1 MATLRKH
8 GLKYYARIQWRD
20 ENSRKREKKISLR
33 THLKSE
39 ALVRKIEV
47 EKFEHIVKDGDDYS
61 AIFSWEKDEGGKT
74 EIVRRTVQEAIDEY
88 LTVKNL
94 RHQRKSTIDRSRVGL
109 KSLTDT
115 LTKNRAVSTLNDDDI
130 EKWLKRS
137 VEKGHAP
144 NTMACNRAKIVSFL
158 NHCYRKEWIKKEIY
172 FPTIENTQK
181 EIKSVDEE
189 LFRNIQELGSVDTH
203 FKRAFYFYISTGC
216 RRAEPFNGEIIG
228 NQLRV
233 NRETSKS
240 KSTRYVN
247 LNPEQKEILIEMIE
261 RADFLKA
268 KYGYRQK
275 SIEMRYSKELKKAC
289 RELGVEDIHFH
300 HLRNSYIIIRCA
312 ITGDIMAVSKEVG
325 HANVTQTQRYADI
338 PAEVVMVWFPSWKK
352 IIMERLKLK
361 ESSNTFNV
369 MLNGVNRIKSCIRET
384 PVREIEHPLLT

>member
-172 FPTIENTQK
+172 FPTIANTQK
-181 EIKSVDEE
+181 EIKCVGEE
-189 LFRNIQELGSVDTH
+189 LFRNIQELESVDTH

-247 LNPEQKEILIEMIE
+247 LNPLQKEILIEMIE

-268 KYGYRQK
+268 KYGYKQR

-369 MLNGVNRIKSCIRET
+369 MLNGVNTLKSCIRGT
-384 PVREIEHPLLT
+384 SVRGIEQPLLT

>member
-1 MATLRKH
+1 MATLTKKRKS
-8 GLKYYARIQWRD
+8 YYARIRWY
-20 ENSRKREKKISLR
+20 ENDYQQEESVPLR

-39 ALVRKIEV
+39 ASVRLNEV
-47 EKFEHIVKDGDDYS
+47 ERYEHIIKDGEDYS
-61 AIFSWEKDEGGKT
+61 ALFSWLKPEGGKT
-74 EIVRRTVQEAIDEY
+74 EIVRRTVQDAIDEF
-88 LTVKNL
+88 LIVKEFRN
-94 RHQRKSTIDRSRVGL
+94 QRKSTIDRARVGL

-130 EKWLKRS
+130 EKWFRKS
-137 VEKGHAP
+137 KEKGHKP

-172 FPTIENTQK
+172 FPTIANTQK
-181 EIKSVDEE
+181 EIKCVNED
-189 LFRNIQELGSVDTH
+189 LFRDIQELESVDTH

-247 LNPEQKEILIEMIE
+247 LNPLQKEILIEMIE

-268 KYGYRQK
+268 KYGYKQR

-369 MLNGVNRIKSCIRET
+369 MLNGVNRLKSCIRET
-384 PVREIEHPLLT
+384 PVREIEQPLLT

>member
-130 EKWLKRS
+130 EKWFKRS

-181 EIKSVDEE
+181 EIKCVDEE

-247 LNPEQKEILIEMIE
+247 LNPLQKEILIEMIE

-268 KYGYRQK
+268 KYGYKQR

-369 MLNGVNRIKSCIRET
+369 MLNDVNEPKSGLK
-384 PVREIEHPLLT
+384 VQDLKVIEVARST

>member
-1 MATLRKH
+1 MATLRK
-8 GLKYYARIQWRD
+8 LRNSYYARIRWY
-20 ENSRKREKKISLR
+20 ENDYQQEESVPLR

-39 ALVRKIEV
+39 ASVRLNEV
-47 EKFEHIVKDGDDYS
+47 ERYEHIIKDSEDYS
-61 AIFSWEKDEGGKT
+61 ALFPWLKPEGGKT
-74 EIVRRTVQEAIDEY
+74 EIVRRTVQDAIDEH
-88 LTVKNL
+88 LTVKDIRN
-94 RHQRKSTIDRSRVGL
+94 QRKSTIDRARVGL
-109 KSLTDT
+109 KSLT
-115 LTKNRAVSTLNDDDI
+115 NVIGNSRPISSINDDDI
-130 EKWLKRS
+130 EKWLIKCT
-137 VEKGHAP
+137 EKGHSP
-144 NTMACNRAKIVSFL
+144 NTMACNRAKIVDFL

-172 FPTIENTQK
+172 FPTIANTQK
-181 EIKSVDEE
+181 EIKCVGEE
-189 LFRNIQELGSVDTH
+189 LFRDIQELESVDTH

-247 LNPEQKEILIEMIE
+247 LNPLQKEILIEMIE

-268 KYGYRQK
+268 KYGYKQR

-325 HANVTQTQRYADI
+325 HANVQQTQRYADI
-338 PAEVVMVWFPSWKK
+338 PPEIVMVWFPSWAK
-352 IIMERLKLK
+352 IIKERLKHK
-361 ESSNTFNV
+361 ESSNTFNA
-369 MLNGVNRIKSCIRET
+369 MLNELKQVESAKGARSLGAKE
-384 PVREIEHPLLT
+384 PLLLT

>member
-1 MATLRKH
+1 MATLRK
-8 GLKYYARIQWRD
+8 LRNSYYARIRWY
-20 ENSRKREKKISLR
+20 ENDYQKCKTVPLR

-39 ALVRKIEV
+39 ASVRLNEV
-47 EKFEHIVKDGDDYS
+47 ERYEHIIKDSEDYS
-61 AIFSWEKDEGGKT
+61 ALFPWLKPEGGKT
-74 EIVRRTVQEAIDEY
+74 EIVRRTVQDAIDEH
-88 LTVKNL
+88 LTVKDIRNL
-94 RHQRKSTIDRSRVGL
+94 RKSTIDRARVGL
-109 KSLTDT
+109 KSLT
-115 LTKNRAVSTLNDDDI
+115 NVIGNSRPISSINDDDI
-130 EKWLKRS
+130 EKWLIKCT
-137 VEKGHAP
+137 EKGHSP
-144 NTMACNRAKIVSFL
+144 NTMACNRAKIVDFL

-172 FPTIENTQK
+172 FPTIANTQK
-181 EIKSVDEE
+181 EIKCVNED
-189 LFRNIQELGSVDTH
+189 LFRKIQELESVDTH

-247 LNPEQKEILIEMIE
+247 LNPLQKEILIEMIE

-268 KYGYRQK
+268 KYGYKQR

-325 HANVTQTQRYADI
+325 HANVTQTQQYADI
-338 PAEVVMVWFPSWKK
+338 PAEIVMEWFSSWAK
-352 IIMERLKLK
+352 IIKERLKHK

-369 MLNGVNRIKSCIRET
+369 MLNDLKQVESGLVVTSMVVNE
-384 PVREIEHPLLT
+384 PALLT

>member
-1 MATLRKH
+1 MATLRKVRQ
-8 GLKYYARIQWRD
+8 LYFARIQWRD
-20 ENSRKREKKISLR
+20 ENASVKEKTVPLK

-39 ALVRKIEV
+39 ALVRKSEV
-47 EKFEHIVKDGDDYS
+47 ERYEDDIIKGEDYTVE
-61 AIFSWEKDEGGKT
+61 FKWLNDDGKT
-74 EIVRRTVQEAIDEY
+74 KISRRTVQEAIDEY
-88 LTVKNL
+88 HVVKDIRN
-94 RHQRKSTIDRSRVGL
+94 QRKSTIERSKCGL
-109 KSLTDT
+109 KTLTDI
-115 LTKNRAVSTLNDDDI
+115 LGKSRPVSSINDDDL
-130 EKWLKRS
+130 ENWLKKCTK
-137 VEKGHAP
+137 KGHSP
-144 NTMACNRAKIVSFL
+144 NTMACNRAKIVAFL
-158 NHCYRKEWIKKEIY
+158 NHCYRKRWIKREVY
-172 FPTIENTQK
+172 FPTIDNTQK
-181 EIKSVDEE
+181 EVKCVNED
-189 LFRNIQELGSVDTH
+189 LFGKIQELESVDTH
-203 FKRAFYFYISTGC
+203 FKRAFYLYISTGL

-247 LNPEQKEILIEMIE
+247 LNSLQKEILIEMIE

-268 KYGYRQK
+268 KYGYKQR

-325 HANVTQTQRYADI
+325 HANVQQTQRYADI
-338 PAEVVMVWFPSWKK
+338 PAEVVMVWFPSWEA

-369 MLNGVNRIKSCIRET
+369 MLNGVNKLKSSLKVT
-384 PVREIEHPLLT
+384 DSKVIEPALLT

>member
-1 MATLRKH
+1 MATLRK
-8 GLKYYARIQWRD
+8 LRNSYYARIRWY
-20 ENSRKREKKISLR
+20 ENDYQQEESVPLR

-39 ALVRKIEV
+39 ASVRLNEV
-47 EKFEHIVKDGDDYS
+47 ERYEHIIKDSEDYS
-61 AIFSWEKDEGGKT
+61 ALFPWLKHEGGKT
-74 EIVRRTVQEAIDEY
+74 EIVRRTVQDAIDEH
-88 LTVKNL
+88 LTVKDIRNL
-94 RHQRKSTIDRSRVGL
+94 RKSTIDRARVGL
-109 KSLTDT
+109 KSLT
-115 LTKNRAVSTLNDDDI
+115 NVIGNSRPISSINDDDL
-130 EKWLKRS
+130 EKWLMKCT
-137 VEKGHAP
+137 EKGHSP
-144 NTMACNRAKIVSFL
+144 NTMACNRAKIVDFL

-172 FPTIENTQK
+172 FPTIANTQK
-181 EIKSVDEE
+181 EIKCVGEE
-189 LFRNIQELGSVDTH
+189 LFRDIQELESVDTH

-247 LNPEQKEILIEMIE
+247 LNPLQKEILIEMIE

-268 KYGYRQK
+268 KYGYKQR

-325 HANVTQTQRYADI
+325 HANVQQTQRYANI
-338 PAEVVMVWFPSWKK
+338 PPEVVMALFPSYAK
-352 IIMERLKLK
+352 IIAERLKHK
-361 ESSNTFNV
+361 ESSSLFNK
-369 MLNGVNRIKSCIRET
+369 MLEGANDPKSDVWARSVWAKEQL
-384 PVREIEHPLLT
+384 LLT

>member
-1 MATLRKH
+1 MATLRK
-8 GLKYYARIQWRD
+8 LRNSYYARIRWY
-20 ENSRKREKKISLR
+20 ENDYQQEESVPLR

-39 ALVRKIEV
+39 ASVRLNEV
-47 EKFEHIVKDGDDYS
+47 ERYEHIIKDSEDYS
-61 AIFSWEKDEGGKT
+61 ALFPWLKPEGGKT
-74 EIVRRTVQEAIDEY
+74 EIVRRTVQDAIDEH
-88 LTVKNL
+88 LTVKNI
-94 RHQRKSTIDRSRVGL
+94 RNQRKSTIDRARVGL
-109 KSLTDT
+109 KSLT
-115 LTKNRAVSTLNDDDI
+115 NVIGNSRPISSINDDDL
-130 EKWLKRS
+130 EKWLMKCT
-137 VEKGHAP
+137 EKGHSP
-144 NTMACNRAKIVSFL
+144 NTMACNRAKIVDFL

-172 FPTIENTQK
+172 FPTIANTQK
-181 EIKSVDEE
+181 EIKCVGEE
-189 LFRNIQELGSVDTH
+189 LFRDIQELESVDTH

-247 LNPEQKEILIEMIE
+247 LNPLQKEILIEMIE

-268 KYGYRQK
+268 KYGYKQR

-300 HLRNSYIIIRCA
+300 HLRNSFIIIRCA

-369 MLNGVNRIKSCIRET
+369 MLNGVNRLKSCIRET
-384 PVREIEHPLLT
+384 PVREIEQPLLT

>member
-1 MATLRKH
+1 MATLRK
-8 GLKYYARIQWRD
+8 LRNSYYARIRWY
-20 ENSRKREKKISLR
+20 ENDYQQEESVPLR

-39 ALVRKIEV
+39 ASVRLNEV
-47 EKFEHIVKDGDDYS
+47 ERYEHIIKDGEDYS
-61 AIFSWEKDEGGKT
+61 ALFPWLKPEGGKT
-74 EIVRRTVQEAIDEY
+74 EIVRRTVQDAIDEH
-88 LTVKNL
+88 LTVKNI
-94 RHQRKSTIDRSRVGL
+94 RNQRKSTIDRARVGL
-109 KSLTDT
+109 KSLT
-115 LTKNRAVSTLNDDDI
+115 NVIGNSRPISSINDDDL
-130 EKWLKRS
+130 EKWLMKCT
-137 VEKGHAP
+137 EKGHSP
-144 NTMACNRAKIVSFL
+144 NTMACNRAKIVDFL

-172 FPTIENTQK
+172 FPTIANTQK
-181 EIKSVDEE
+181 EIKCVGEE
-189 LFRNIQELGSVDTH
+189 LFRDIQELESVDTH

-247 LNPEQKEILIEMIE
+247 LNPLQKEILIEMIE

-268 KYGYRQK
+268 KYGYKQR

-325 HANVTQTQRYADI
+325 HANVQQTQRYADI
-338 PAEVVMVWFPSWKK
+338 PPEVVMEWFPSWKK
-352 IIMERLKLK
+352 IIMERLKHK

-369 MLNGVNRIKSCIRET
+369 MLNDVNTAKSGKGARFVGAKE
-384 PVREIEHPLLT
+384 PMVLT

>member
-1 MATLRKH
+1 MATLRK
-8 GLKYYARIQWRD
+8 LRNSYYARIRWY
-20 ENSRKREKKISLR
+20 ENDYQQEESVPLR

-39 ALVRKIEV
+39 ASVRLNEV
-47 EKFEHIVKDGDDYS
+47 ERYEHIIKDSEDYS
-61 AIFSWEKDEGGKT
+61 ALFPWLKPEGGKT
-74 EIVRRTVQEAIDEY
+74 EIVRRTVQDAIDEH
-88 LTVKNL
+88 LTVKNI
-94 RHQRKSTIDRSRVGL
+94 RNQRKSTIDRARVGL
-109 KSLTDT
+109 KSLT
-115 LTKNRAVSTLNDDDI
+115 NVIGNSRPISSINDDDL
-130 EKWLKRS
+130 EKWLMKCT
-137 VEKGHAP
+137 EKGHSP
-144 NTMACNRAKIVSFL
+144 NTMACNRAKIVDFL

-172 FPTIENTQK
+172 FPTIANTQK
-181 EIKSVDEE
+181 EIKCVGEE
-189 LFRNIQELGSVDTH
+189 LFRDIQELESVDTH

-369 MLNGVNRIKSCIRET
+369 MLNGVNRLKSCIRGT
-384 PVREIEHPLLT
+384 SVRGIEQPLLT

>member
-20 ENSRKREKKISLR
+20 ENSRTREKKITLR

-109 KSLTDT
+109 KSLTNT

-130 EKWLKRS
+130 EKWFKKCT
-137 VEKGHAP
+137 EKGHSP
-144 NTMACNRAKIVSFL
+144 NTLACNRAKIVAFF

-181 EIKSVDEE
+181 EIKCVDEE

-247 LNPEQKEILIEMIE
+247 LNPNQKEILIEMIE

-268 KYGYRQK
+268 KYGYKQR

-289 RELGVEDIHFH
+289 RELGVEGIHFH

-325 HANVTQTQRYADI
+325 HANVIQTQRYADI
-338 PAEVVMVWFPSWKK
+338 PAEVVMVWFPTWEA

-369 MLNGVNRIKSCIRET
+369 MLNDVKQVENGLEAHSVEAKEQ
-384 PVREIEHPLLT
+384 PLLT

>member
-1 MATLRKH
+1 MASLRKIGH
-8 GLKYYARIQWRD
+8 KYYARVRWYDDNDQQQ
-20 ENSRKREKKISLR
+20 EKTVPLN
-33 THLKSE
+33 TNLKSD
-39 ALVRKIEV
+39 ALVRVKKV
-47 EKFEHIVKDGDDYS
+47 TKYEHIVKDGEDFS
-61 AIFSWEKDEGGKT
+61 ANFSWLKGGGKT
-74 EIVRRTVQEAIDEY
+74 EIVRRTVQESIDEY
-88 LTVKNL
+88 LTFKEFRN
-94 RHQRKSTIDRSRVGL
+94 QRKSTIDRSRVGL

-130 EKWLKRS
+130 EKWFKRS

-172 FPTIENTQK
+172 FPSIDNTQK
-181 EIKSVDEE
+181 EIKCVSEDLFRDIQGLDSVD
-189 LFRNIQELGSVDTH
+189 SH
-203 FKRAFYFYISTGC
+203 FKRAFFLYISTGL

-247 LNPEQKEILIEMIE
+247 LNPLQKEILIEMIE

-268 KYGYRQK
+268 KYGYKQR

-325 HANVTQTQRYADI
+325 HANVIQTQRYADI
-338 PAEVVMVWFPSWKK
+338 PAEVVMEWFPSWKK

-369 MLNGVNRIKSCIRET
+369 MLNGVNRLKSCIRET

>member
-8 GLKYYARIQWRD
+8 RLKYYARIQWRD
-20 ENSRKREKKISLR
+20 ENQIKREKTIPLG
-33 THLKSE
+33 TTIKSE
-39 ALVRKIEV
+39 ALVRKSEV
-47 EKFEHIVKDGDDYS
+47 EDYEDDIKKGEDYTVE
-61 AIFSWEKDEGGKT
+61 FKWLRKNGGKT
-74 EIVRRTVQEAIDEY
+74 KIVRRSIQDAIDEH
-88 LTVKNL
+88 LTVKDIRNL
-94 RHQRKSTIDRSRVGL
+94 RKSTIDRARVGL
-109 KSLTDT
+109 KSLTNVIG
-115 LTKNRAVSTLNDDDI
+115 KSRPIGSINSDDLEDWLI
-130 EKWLKRS
+130 ECT
-137 VEKGHAP
+137 EKGQSP
-144 NTMACNRAKIVSFL
+144 NTMACNRAKIVAFF

-172 FPTIENTQK
+172 FPSIDNTQK
-181 EIKSVDEE
+181 EIKCVNED
-189 LFRNIQELGSVDTH
+189 LFRKIQELESVDTH
-203 FKRAFYFYISTGC
+203 FKRAFYLYISTGL
-216 RRAEPFNGEIIG
+216 RRAEPFHGEIIG

-247 LNPEQKEILIEMIE
+247 LNSLQKEILIEMIE

-325 HANVTQTQRYADI
+325 HANVQQTQRYADI
-338 PAEVVMVWFPSWKK
+338 PAEVVMVWFPSWEA

-369 MLNGVNRIKSCIRET
+369 MLNGVNKLKSSLKVT
-384 PVREIEHPLLT
+384 DSKVIEPALLT

>member
-39 ALVRKIEV
+39 ALARKIEV

-130 EKWLKRS
+130 EKWFKRS

-172 FPTIENTQK
+172 FPTIANTQK
-181 EIKSVDEE
+181 EIKCVNED
-189 LFRNIQELGSVDTH
+189 LFRKIQELESVDTH

-247 LNPEQKEILIEMIE
+247 LNPLQKEILIEMIE

-268 KYGYRQK
+268 KYGYKQR

-289 RELGVEDIHFH
+289 RELDVEDIHFH

-325 HANVTQTQRYADI
+325 HANVQQTQRYADI

-361 ESSNTFNV
+361 ESSNTFNI
-369 MLNGVNRIKSCIRET
+369 MLNGVNTLKSCIRGT
-384 PVREIEHPLLT
+384 SVRGIEQPLLT

>member
-8 GLKYYARIQWRD
+8 RLKYYARIQWRD
-20 ENSRKREKKISLR
+20 ENQIVREKTVPLGTNI
-33 THLKSE
+33 KSE
-39 ALVRKIEV
+39 ALVRKSEV
-47 EKFEHIVKDGDDYS
+47 EDYEDDIIKGEDYTVE
-61 AIFSWEKDEGGKT
+61 FKWLRKNGGKT
-74 EIVRRTVQEAIDEY
+74 KISRRSIQDAIDEH
-88 LTVKNL
+88 LTVKEIRNL
-94 RHQRKSTIDRSRVGL
+94 RKSTIDRARVGL
-109 KSLTDT
+109 KSLTNVIG
-115 LTKNRAVSTLNDDDI
+115 KSKPISSINGDDLEDWLI
-130 EKWLKRS
+130 ECT
-137 VEKGHAP
+137 EKGQSP
-144 NTMACNRAKIVSFL
+144 NTMACNRAKIVDFL
-158 NHCYRKEWIKKEIY
+158 NHCERKEWIKKVPY
-172 FPTIENTQK
+172 FPSIANTQK
-181 EIKSVDEE
+181 EIKCVNED
-189 LFRNIQELGSVDTH
+189 LFRNIQELESVDTH

-289 RELGVEDIHFH
+289 RELDVEDIHFH

-325 HANVTQTQRYADI
+325 HANVQQTQRYADI

-361 ESSNTFNV
+361 ESSNTFNI
-369 MLNGVNRIKSCIRET
+369 MLNGVNTLKSCIRGT
-384 PVREIEHPLLT
+384 SVRGIEQPLLT